1 MAQLLVLAGPL
12 LAAPLL
18 PELLASL
25 GGPALLQTAVT
36 GGGGT
41 IGTGV
46 VGGGMTGLGTVT
58 TVPMVTTAPMMAAM
72 MPGVALG
79 ILKALFIAQLA
90 NSFKKVG
97 GSSYTIS
104 IHVCALSTVG

>member
-1 MAQLLVLAGPL
+1 MLVLAGPL

-18 PELLASL
+18 PELLAGL

-41 IGTGV
+41 VGTGV
-46 VGGGMTGLGTVT
+46 VGGMTGLGTVT

-97 GSSYTIS
+97 SSWQPKHAS
-104 IHVCALSTVG
+104 